1 MLVVNATLCA
11 AVSAALS
18 VRLLGI
24 AYVAVYPKDAVVK
37 VNQVTQSSV
46 QVNRPVLMYRG
57 KLCVLAASMLI
68 AWTTVGMVGEVLL

>member
-1 MLVVNATLCA
+1 MLADNDMLCVAAYVV
-11 AVSAALS
+11 LS

-46 QVNRPVLMYRG
+46 QVNRLALMYRG
-57 KLCVLAASMLI
+57 NLCVPAVSMLTV
-68 AWTTVGMVGEVLL
+68 WTTVGMVGGVLP